1 MPIMTLD
8 TVKIFGIKINKL
20 TNSTFLELFRKSIK
34 NKHKITIGYANAH
47 TLNSGYS
54 DKSLGELLNSMDYV
68 HPDGIGVFLA
78 SQYLHGNSG
87 LKARLTGSDFYPL
100 LIDECIKNGWS
111 LFFFG
116 HKKQTLEK
124 IKQLHPTLKI
134 AGTAEGYEIDSSKVI
149 EAINSSHPDI
159 LIIGLSFPLQE
170 KWIHEFKDKID
181 CRIILA
187 VGEGIKVFSGE
198 KKRGPLFLRKL
209 GLEWLVRVFTNPSG
223 NMGRYL
229 IGNPK
234 FTARILRERKE
245 EN

>member
-1 MPIMTLD
+1 MTLD
-8 TVKIFGIKINKL
+8 SIEIFGIKINKL
-20 TNSTFLELFRKSIK
+20 TNSTFLELFREAIK

-54 DKSLGELLNSMDYV
+54 DKSLAGLLNSMDYV

-78 SQYLHGNSG
+78 SQHLLGNSG
-87 LKARLTGSDFYPL
+87 LQARLTGSDFYPL

-111 LFFFG
+111 MFFFG

-124 IKQLHPTLKI
+124 IKQLHPNLKI
-134 AGTAEGYEIDSSKVI
+134 AGTAEGYDFDNSRVIDS
-149 EAINSSHPDI
+149 INASRPDI
-159 LIIGLSFPLQE
+159 LIIGLSFPFQE
-170 KWIHEFKDKID
+170 KWINEFKERLY
-181 CRIILA
+181 CSVILA

-234 FTARILRERKE
+234 FVVRILRERKK